1 MFRANLYHLCET
13 NSTRQVVTGLTTLQA
28 ATDHLLR
35 AYIAHTSSILG
46 GGSSA
51 GFDTLAISNPLATP
65 ADAGIA
71 VGIGATAG
79 PGAGAAAQNTAGP
92 TDAKVKRKR
101 TKREREPNEPPRPLT
116 AYFLYAK
123 HARSVIKADL
133 GENVKPGEIANEAT
147 RRWNEMPEHEK
158 AVRLTRCFMF
168 QDCHTDRVQMWK
180 ESYRDSLAKYQV
192 AMKEFR
198 ANNANAAAA
207 AASPEQLQEGDL
219 DDEPPAVGAEI
230 DLDEEDSG
238 IEDHGHM
245 TEQRKVPLPPQK
257 TAVTPKEPT
266 PVNTKRRRTK
276 DAAERN
282 PAAPAQ
288 VSSPVPALPPTHKE
302 TRVPVPGSA
311 PPKAPAEAPKTAE
324 KRKKTEG
331 KSVAVEEPK
340 KKRVRKSVAAED
352 EESSKMTSDA
362 VPSPEK
368 KEKRSRPRKSDS
380 GRI

>member
-51 GFDTLAISNPLATP
+51 GFDTLAISNPLANP
-65 ADAGIA
+65 ADASIA

-79 PGAGAAAQNTAGP
+79 AGAGAAVQPTSGP

-123 HARSVIKADL
+123 HARSFIKADL
-133 GENVKPGEIANEAT
+133 GENVKPGDVATEAT
-147 RRWNEMPEHEK
+147 RRWNVMPEHEK
-158 AVRLTRCFMF
+158 AVRLTLCFMF
-168 QDCHTDRVQMWK
+168 RDCHADRVQMWK
-180 ESYRDSLAKYQV
+180 ESYRDSLVKYQA
-192 AMKEFR
+192 AMKEFK
-198 ANNANAAAA
+198 ANSANAAAG
-207 AASPEQLQEGDL
+207 AASPEELHEGDV

-238 IEDHGHM
+238 IEDHSHM
-245 TEQRKVPLPPQK
+245 VQQRKAPLPPQK

-276 DAAERN
+276 DTAERN

-288 VSSPVPALPPTHKE
+288 VSSPVPVLPPAKE

-311 PPKAPAEAPKTAE
+311 PPKAPAEVPKTTE
-324 KRKKTEG
+324 KRKKTEA
-331 KSVAVEEPK
+331 KSAAVEEPK
-340 KKRVRKSVAAED
+340 KKRVRKSLAAED